1 MLNILWP
8 IFIILSFIY
17 ALVTG
22 KVNEVNN
29 GIFESLSD
37 AIELSLTFL
46 GTICLWNGIMKII
59 EKTSLIEKLKK
70 LLKPVLKLLFPRIHE
85 DEEAYNEISM
95 NVVANVMGLRECR
108 YSRRIKSDEIT
119 AKKK

>member
-1 MLNILWP
+1 MLNYIWP
-8 IFIILSFIY
+8 ILLMISFTYGICFGDI
-17 ALVTG
+17 AET
-22 KVNEVNN
+22 NAS
-29 GIFESLSD
+29 IFESATSAVNLS
-37 AIELSLTFL
+37 IELL

-59 EKTSLIEKLKK
+59 EKTSLVEKLKK